1 MNRSIFSRLAS
12 LGSLALVSLTLFC
25 CKKSSSSKS
34 GSNNGGSGYYMKFKL
49 NGVDVNYGSDAL
61 AELSH
66 SSSDGLYN
74 AALIAYQDVNAGAKN
89 AVTILV
95 YSSGAIAANVGYN
108 DPGKAAET
116 NGAQVPQ
123 STVFWYDSTGAAYL
137 TAGEFSDASGNMII
151 SGTVA
156 DSKLTITELTN
167 TDVKGT
173 FSGTVYLS
181 DFSKSAAITDGQFYL
196 KREQ

>member
-1 MNRSIFSRLAS
+1 MNRSTFGRLAS
-12 LGSLALVSLTLFC
+12 LASLTFVALALFC
-25 CKKSSSSKS
+25 CKKSTSPGGGNNNS
-34 GSNNGGSGYYMKFKL
+34 GNGYYMKFKL
-49 NGVDVNYGSDAL
+49 NGAAVDYGSDAL
-61 AELSH
+61 AELSY

-95 YSSGAIAANVGYN
+95 YSSGNIATNVGYN

-137 TAGEFSDASGNMII
+137 TAGEFSDASGNMMI
-151 SGTVA
+151 SGAVA
-156 DSKLTITELTN
+156 DCKLTITELTSA
-167 TDVKGT
+167 DVKGT

-181 DFSKSAAITDGQFYL
+181 DFSKSASITEGSFYL
-196 KREQ
+196 KREK